1 MDRAE
6 LQALQLAWSLG
17 LGLGL
22 GFLYDVYRVWFRRLK
37 NDAGSRWL
45 AAAGDIGWWLTAL
58 ILAAAGLYRI
68 NGLELRL
75 PILALAA
82 AGVCVYMGFLSPV
95 LFPLLWRLLGWLWRF
110 LCWWGHCF
118 GNALAL
124 LLAPLV
130 FLVELG
136 FILGRIIGRILK
148 GLGRILARVG
158 RVLLLPINRLVLSF
172 KKHQKKVDFAV
183 DFAEENDI

>member
-45 AAAGDIGWWLTAL
+45 AAAGDIGWWLAAL
-58 ILAAAGLYRI
+58 I
-68 NGLELRL
+68 
-75 PILALAA
+75 LAA

-95 LFPLLWRLLGWLWRF
+95 LFPLLWRLLGWLWRL
-110 LCWWGHCF
+110 LCWWGRCF

-130 FLVELG
+130 LLVELG
-136 FILGRIIGRILK
+136 FTLGRIIGRILK
-148 GLGRILARVG
+148 GFGRILARVG